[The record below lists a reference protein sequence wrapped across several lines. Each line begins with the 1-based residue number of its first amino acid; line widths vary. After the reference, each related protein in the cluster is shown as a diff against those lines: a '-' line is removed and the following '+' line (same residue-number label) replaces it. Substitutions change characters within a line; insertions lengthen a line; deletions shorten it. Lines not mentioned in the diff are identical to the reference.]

1 MAEEYQKRHS
11 QRDLTLQADYT
22 RPVVIWGSAQTT
34 EALMTMWKAIKRVV
48 HKTCAYNSFHCVSSP
63 MQLGILRCS
72 AVSILF
78 SSCISITRLHPV
90 SSRLFDSRY
99 FQFHIFSTQQV

>member
-34 EALMTMWKAIKRVV
+34 EALMTMWKAI
-48 HKTCAYNSFHCVSSP
+48 
-63 MQLGILRCS
+63 
-72 AVSILF
+72 
-78 SSCISITRLHPV
+78 
-90 SSRLFDSRY
+90 
-99 FQFHIFSTQQV
+99 